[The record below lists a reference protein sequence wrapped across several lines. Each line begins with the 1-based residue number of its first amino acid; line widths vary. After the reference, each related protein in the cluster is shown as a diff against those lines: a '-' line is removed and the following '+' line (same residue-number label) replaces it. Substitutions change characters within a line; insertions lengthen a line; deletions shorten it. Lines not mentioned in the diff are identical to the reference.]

1 MSHDAHLEVSGDQED
16 PTPGPLWVVGLA
28 GAVLTLVTVLGV
40 TSIYYA
46 AERAEVQ
53 HKVMSVRSQEA
64 GLRREA
70 DRMAMMN
77 DAHWEQWTDEDGVLA
92 GERTLIVPMETARDL
107 VKKRWGGSEGG
118 H

>member
-16 PTPGPLWVVGLA
+16 PTPGPLWVVGVA

-46 AERAEVQ
+46 AERAEVD
-53 HKVMSVRSQEA
+53 HKVVSVRSQEA

-70 DRMAMMN
+70 DRLAMMN